1 MSIIGPFKKM
11 LNMPVEIGDLRFE
24 LLLHT
29 KCPITILWLSC
40 PHFFQPER
48 KRERERCKGEGV
60 KCSHEY
66 KNLTS
71 GMASLRKHQQA
82 TQIESRD
89 KQSER
94 DC

>member
-1 MSIIGPFKKM
+1 MKQKLKSPISTGIFKVPYHHLM
-11 LNMPVEIGDLRFE
+11 AE
-24 LLLHT
+24 LLSLFPALD
-29 KCPITILWLSC
+29 KKS
-40 PHFFQPER
+40 
-48 KRERERCKGEGV
+48 ERERCKGEGI

-71 GMASLRKHQQA
+71 GMACLRKHQRA

-94 DC
+94 LLTEKKKEEESWR

>member
-1 MSIIGPFKKM
+1 M
-11 LNMPVEIGDLRFE
+11 
-24 LLLHT
+24 
-29 KCPITILWLSC
+29 
-40 PHFFQPER
+40 
-48 KRERERCKGEGV
+48 

-71 GMASLRKHQQA
+71 GMACLRKHQRA

-94 DC
+94 LLTEKKKEEESWR